1 MLFLLKFCE
10 PLPLWGSSSLA
21 EKTVPN
27 GSRSL
32 LSLQF
37 PVYDSSPAAGNT
49 SLVLLPDLKTTRVW
63 SKEGLFFFLS
73 LVILQEINKDDVS
86 KQKGQ
91 GSRLSVVLSQDF
103 TSWWDTQCCLSRLSL
118 NTQWPNDPLRG
129 EGPYASALQQK
140 QTYCE
145 GQRPSW
151 QRKAR
156 VTAQLAATQLPTQ
169 KRTKIHLN
177 TIRDLDKS
185 RMCAAS
191 PNLVGFFFFFFF
203 TSSKFLV
210 GISSKNPQ
218 NVLALR
224 GRKTMFH
231 LMVNFSRENPKG

>member
-1 MLFLLKFCE
+1 M
-10 PLPLWGSSSLA
+10 A

-103 TSWWDTQCCLSRLSL
+103 TSW
-118 NTQWPNDPLRG
+118 
-129 EGPYASALQQK
+129 
-140 QTYCE
+140 
-145 GQRPSW
+145 
-151 QRKAR
+151 
-156 VTAQLAATQLPTQ
+156 
-169 KRTKIHLN
+169 
-177 TIRDLDKS
+177 
-185 RMCAAS
+185 
-191 PNLVGFFFFFFF
+191 
-203 TSSKFLV
+203 
-210 GISSKNPQ
+210 
-218 NVLALR
+218 
-224 GRKTMFH
+224 
-231 LMVNFSRENPKG
+231 